1 MTRGRTP
8 FRPRSDDVYMKSIYS
23 KGAAVTAAIAL
34 LATPAFAAGG
44 GKGQTTSPAKIC
56 KAESKKKTNHGKG
69 KSPFAACVVGVKRQQ
84 NEALTTP
91 DPAEQSAPGQI
102 CKDQSRKKDK
112 NDAKSPFAACVTGV
126 TKTRHEQ
133 ENETQ
138 S

>member
-1 MTRGRTP
+1 M
-8 FRPRSDDVYMKSIYS
+8 DMKSIYS

-34 LATPAFAAGG
+34 LATPAFAAPGG

-69 KSPFAACVVGVKRQQ
+69 KTPFAACVVGVKRQQ
-84 NEALTTP
+84 VEAQRTP
-91 DPAEQSAPGQI
+91 DPNEQRAPGQI
-102 CKDQSRKKDK
+102 CADQSRKKDK
-112 NDAKSPFAACVTGV
+112 NDSKSPFAACVTGV

-133 ENETQ
+133 ETQTQ